1 MVSRVEKQ
9 QDEPEEE
16 LVCDLL
22 EPELGLAANSRD
34 RYIWKKGKTEIVDGK
49 EVRLPPNNWESLFK
63 GSAWEYDSLT
73 DEFYLRIFA
82 KEQPDLNWD
91 NPELRRAVHD
101 DMRFWLDKGIG
112 GFRMDVI
119 NMISKPADFPDAP
132 VTNPASPWQH
142 AACVYCNGPRVHEY
156 LQEVKREVLDHYPD
170 IMTVGEVPFTSDPAL
185 VRQYVEPERAELS
198 MLFQFD
204 IFDIDT
210 GPGGKFTPSNWTLKD
225 LKSTITKWQ
234 QALSFSSG
242 AWQTFFLE
250 SHDAARS
257 VTRFGDR
264 TPANREPVAKL
275 LALMSVTLSGTLFM
289 HQGQEIGLANLAD
302 DVPVADYPDIE
313 TRNFCQTLRD
323 QREAEAGGKEVDMS
337 DVEREIRL
345 KARDHGRIPI
355 PWDAAAKNAGFSESD
370 KALLWTPMNTD
381 AEACNVADQDARP
394 DSVLNF
400 WRRMLAFRKE
410 KRETLVFGD
419 FEPLALDDAPV
430 FAYRRRNLDVG
441 GGEDVLVLLNM
452 TASDGVVA
460 TLPGDG
466 PYKILETTGAGQKS
480 KAGGDMRGG
489 QDVSLGAYEGLVLAC
504 SN

>member
-1 MVSRVEKQ
+1 LTCFGKVQSHDRLTTQ
-9 QDEPEEE
+9 
-16 LVCDLL
+16 
-22 EPELGLAANSRD
+22 R
-34 RYIWKKGKTEIVDGK
+34 RYIWHEGRTEISDG
-49 EVRLPPNNWESLFK
+49 VTTRLPPNNWESLFK
-63 GSAWEYDSLT
+63 GSAWQYDSLT

-91 NPELRRAVHD
+91 NPELRRAVYD

-119 NMISKPADFPDAP
+119 NMISKHADFPDAP
-132 VTNPASPWQH
+132 VTDPNSPWQH
-142 AACVYCNGPRVHEY
+142 AASVYCNGPHVHEY
-156 LQEVKREVLDHYPD
+156 LQELRREVLDHYPD
-170 IMTVGEVPFTSDPAL
+170 IMTVGEVPFTNDPVA
-185 VRQYVEPERAELS
+185 VRKYVEPERNELS

-210 GPGGKFTPSNWTLKD
+210 GPGGKFTQSNWALSD
-225 LKSTITKWQ
+225 LKRTITKWQ

-264 TPANREPVAKL
+264 TPENRERVAKM
-275 LALMSVTLSGTLFM
+275 LAMLSTTLSGTLFL

-302 DVPVADYPDIE
+302 DIPVSEYPDIE
-313 TRNFCQTLRD
+313 TRNFCQTIRD
-323 QREAEAGGKEVDMS
+323 QREAEAAKTGAPVDMS

-345 KARDHGRIPI
+345 KARDHCRIPI
-355 PWDAAAKNAGFSESD
+355 PWDAREHNAGFSDAKS
-370 KALLWTPMNTD
+370 ALWTPMNSD
-381 AEACNVADQDARP
+381 AEVCNVAAQDKRP

-400 WRRMLAFRKE
+400 WRKMLAFRKQHT
-410 KRETLVFGD
+410 ETLVFGN

-430 FAYRRRNLDVG
+430 FAYWRKSTATQENK
-441 GGEDVLVLLNM
+441 DVLVVLNM
-452 TASDGVVA
+452 TAKADVVF

-466 PYKILETTGAGQKS
+466 SYTTLETTNASGQAKLAGALTSGQ
-480 KAGGDMRGG
+480 G
-489 QDVSLGAYEGLVLAC
+489 VSLSAYEGMVLEY
-504 SN
+504 SL